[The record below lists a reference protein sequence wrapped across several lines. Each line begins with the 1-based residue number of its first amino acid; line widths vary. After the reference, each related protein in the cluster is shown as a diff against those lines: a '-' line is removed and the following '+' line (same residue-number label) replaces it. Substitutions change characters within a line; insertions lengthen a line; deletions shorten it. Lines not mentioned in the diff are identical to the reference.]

1 MSVCLY
7 VFIKIRWKSMRV
19 NAVNYEVT
27 NKQTNVA
34 SRAQKGM
41 KQQPSF
47 GMKMNNEHAIQKD
60 KVSFGGP
67 WDIFKKY
74 IDRMALHNAVCIPS
88 EASLHYINEI
98 NSEEEK
104 EKEKKLSKYEKIVR
118 RVSKS
123 LGYEIGYNLSIL
135 EECIKADKGEIISP
149 KEQEARIVV
158 NTYAVASATVESTLA
173 LVPFASLAN
182 LSLAP
187 KQRKLMVED
196 IADIYEL
203 KPEDRYIM
211 TRTLGLEDTE
221 QINNFITDSTI
232 EASRG
237 LSEYIKKKAVE
248 ESFTSA
254 LGELSQTVVQVA
266 PFIKAGLNTRSAKKI
281 GEAVIDDCKYL
292 SRNY

>member
-1 MSVCLY
+1 
-7 VFIKIRWKSMRV
+7 MRI
-19 NAVNYEVT
+19 NGINLGLT
-27 NKQTNVA
+27 NKQTNIV
-34 SRAQKGM
+34 SKNKIGM
-41 KQQPSF
+41 KRQQSF
-47 GMKMNNEHAIQKD
+47 GMKMNNQHASQKD
-60 KVSFGGP
+60 KLSFGGP

-74 IDRMALHNAVCIPS
+74 IDRMALHNAVLTPVCIPS
-88 EASLHYINEI
+88 EASLHYLNELD
-98 NSEEEK
+98 SEEEK
-104 EKEKKLSKYEKIVR
+104 QKEKKLSKYEKIIR

-135 EECIKADKGEIISP
+135 EEYIKEDKGEIISP

-158 NTYAVASATVESTLA
+158 NTYTVASATTGGAFS
-173 LVPFASLAN
+173 LVPFASLAD

-187 KQRKLMVED
+187 KQRKLMVEE

-248 ESFTSA
+248 ESFTST
-254 LGELSQTVVQVA
+254 LGELSQTVVQIA

-281 GEAVIDDCKYL
+281 GEAVIDACKYL
-292 SRNY
+292 SKNY

>member
-1 MSVCLY
+1 
-7 VFIKIRWKSMRV
+7 MRV

-34 SRAQKGM
+34 SRTKTGM

-74 IDRMALHNAVCIPS
+74 IDRMALHNAVLTPVCIPS

-158 NTYAVASATVESTLA
+158 NTYAAASATVGDTLA

-281 GEAVIDDCKYL
+281 GEAVIDACKYL